1 MKIKIIPKTRKEKK
15 NRAMNTLFES
25 SKAIINQQI
34 LTVCSRRCRRHLLQ
48 QNKIRIFFHAEKKL
62 LISNQREREK
72 EKK

>member
-1 MKIKIIPKTRKEKK
+1 
-15 NRAMNTLFES
+15 MNTLFEL

-34 LTVCSRRCRRHLLQ
+34 LTVCSRRRRHLLQ

-72 EKK
+72 MNE